1 MGSNVNDNHFFVY
14 KSLCKRQK
22 IHKIAKLHPVK
33 GDENN
38 KDHSTTNKTKT
49 PEQ

>member
-1 MGSNVNDNHFFVY
+1 M
-14 KSLCKRQK
+14 QK
-22 IHKIAKLHPVK
+22 AKDAQIAKVHPVK

-38 KDHSTTNKTKT
+38 KEHSTPNKTKT